1 MQYHLNGFV
10 PGNLQLSE
18 TARDQLPIVDSGEIL
33 SEVDILVV
41 GCGPAG
47 LTLARQLAE
56 FPKIK
61 TCIIDHKSGPM
72 LFGQADGV
80 SCRTIEIMEAY
91 NSSELILKESYW
103 LNQISFWDP
112 DKKTNQNIIRSQKT
126 ADPRV
131 GLSEFPH
138 VVLNQARIHDL
149 LLDGMLNS
157 DSQLK
162 PTYSSR
168 LKNLSID
175 ENISNKRD
183 AFPIEAV
190 IEQVDGNNKGKVKNV
205 KAKYIVGC
213 DGARSRVRESLKIPL
228 QGDSSNKTWGVM
240 DALVVTNF
248 PDIRV
253 KSFIKSANDGS
264 MLIIPREGGYLVR
277 LYIELEQLGLNER
290 VSSLNIEL
298 DELIAAAKRI
308 LHPYN
313 LTVKEVPWW
322 SVYEI
327 GQRVSKSFDNLPI
340 NRKEG
345 AHARAFIAGDACHTH
360 SPKAGQGM
368 NVSIHDTFNLGWKL
382 ASVLLNRCHPKI
394 LQTYSQERRS
404 VAQDLIALDK
414 DFTKI
419 VAGKSFEKNEI
430 SSSTK
435 DTNNIK
441 QYFTKQTG
449 FIAGTAIQYGPSLI
463 IGETEFQNLAEGFVI
478 GQRFHSAEACR
489 LADGK
494 IQHIGHL
501 NKADGRWR
509 IFIFGGQGHPKK
521 SSNDTYKL
529 VEFLSKSRESPI
541 IKYTPDDEDID
552 AVIDVYAVFQ
562 HTEDLS
568 IEHLQDFLWPA
579 KGKYGLRDYEK
590 VFNAIPSNDIFDLRK
605 INRDSGCIVIVRPDQ
620 HVANVLPLKDH
631 QNITLFFDQF
641 MIAKNLK

>member
-1 MQYHLNGFV
+1 MQFHLNGFV
-10 PGNLQLSE
+10 PGNLQISE
-18 TARDQLPIVDSGEIL
+18 SAREQLPVSSSGKIP
-33 SEVDILVV
+33 SEVDVLIV

-56 FPKIK
+56 FPEIK
-61 TCIIDHKSGPM
+61 TCIIDPKSGPM

-80 SCRTIEIMEAY
+80 SCRTMEIMEAY

-103 LNQISFWDP
+103 LNQICFWDP
-112 DKKTNQNIIRSQKT
+112 DKKANQNIIRSEKT

-157 DSQLK
+157 EAKLR

-168 LKNLSID
+168 LQTLSID
-175 ENISNKRD
+175 ENISDKMD

-190 IEQVDGNNKGKVKNV
+190 IERVDGINKGKI

-213 DGARSRVRESLKIPL
+213 DGARSTVRKNLKIPL
-228 QGDSSNKTWGVM
+228 LGDSSNKTWGVM
-240 DALVVTNF
+240 DALVVTDF

-277 LYIELEQLGLNER
+277 LYIELEQLELNQR
-290 VSSLNIEL
+290 ISSLNIKLE
-298 DELIAAAKRI
+298 ELIAAAQRI
-308 LHPYN
+308 FHPYE

-327 GQRVSKSFDNLPI
+327 GQRVSESFDNLPL
-340 NRKEG
+340 NSKEG
-345 AHARAFIAGDACHTH
+345 AHPRAFIAGDACHTH

-382 ASVLLNRCHPKI
+382 ASVLLNRCYPKL
-394 LQTYSQERRS
+394 LQTYTEERRK
-404 VAQDLIALDK
+404 VAQDLISLDK

-419 VAGKSFEKNEI
+419 VAGKSFDKNEI
-430 SSSTK
+430 GNSNK
-435 DTNNIK
+435 NTNSIK
-441 QYFTKQTG
+441 QYFAKQTG
-449 FIAGTAIQYGPSLI
+449 FIAGTSIKYGPSLI
-463 IGETEFQNLAEGFVI
+463 IGESEFQDLAEGFVI
-478 GQRFHSAEACR
+478 GQRFHSAEAIR
-489 LADGK
+489 LADGR

-509 IFIFGGQGHPKK
+509 IFIFGSKDDPTK
-521 SSNDTYKL
+521 SSSDTYKL
-529 VEFLSKSRESPI
+529 VEFLSNSTKSPVL
-541 IKYTPDDEDID
+541 KYTPNNLDID
-552 AVIDVYAVFQ
+552 TIIDIYAVFQ
-562 HTEDLS
+562 HREDLS

-590 VFNAIPSNDIFDLRK
+590 VFNAMPDKDIFDLRK
-605 INRDSGCIVIVRPDQ
+605 INRESGCMVIVRPDQ
-620 HVANVLPLKDH
+620 HVANILPLNGH
-631 QNITLFFDQF
+631 QALSLFFNQF
-641 MIAKNLK
+641 MIAIR

>member
-18 TARDQLPIVDSGEIL
+18 TARDQLPIVDSVEIL

-103 LNQISFWDP
+103 LNQICFWDP

-126 ADPRV
+126 ADPRL

-157 DSQLK
+157 NSQLK

-190 IEQVDGNNKGKVKNV
+190 IEQVDGNNKGKVKTV

-290 VSSLNIEL
+290 VSNLNIEL
-298 DELIAAAKRI
+298 DELIAAAQRI
-308 LHPYN
+308 FHPYE

-327 GQRVSKSFDNLPI
+327 GQRVSESFDNLPI

-404 VAQDLIALDK
+404 VAQDLITLDK

-419 VAGKSFEKNEI
+419 VAGKSFDKNEI

-463 IGETEFQNLAEGFVI
+463 IGEAQFQNLAEGFVI

-562 HTEDLS
+562 HSEDIS

-631 QNITLFFDQF
+631 LNITLFFDQF
-641 MIAKNLK
+641 MIVKNLK

>member
-1 MQYHLNGFV
+1 MQFHLNGFV
-10 PGNLQLSE
+10 PGNLQISE
-18 TARDQLPIVDSGEIL
+18 SARDQLPVRSSGEIP
-33 SEVDILVV
+33 SEVDVLII

-56 FPKIK
+56 FQEIT
-61 TCIIDHKSGPM
+61 TCIIDAKSGPM

-80 SCRTIEIMEAY
+80 SCRTMEIMEAY
-91 NSSELILKESYW
+91 NASEIILKESYW
-103 LNQISFWDP
+103 LNQICFWDP
-112 DKKTNQNIIRSQKT
+112 DKKANHNIIRSEKT

-157 DSQLK
+157 VTQLK
-162 PTYSSR
+162 PVYSSR
-168 LKNLSID
+168 LQSFTID
-175 ENISNKRD
+175 EKITEKKD
-183 AFPIEAV
+183 AFPIEAI
-190 IEQVDGNNKGKVKNV
+190 IEQVDGINKGKIEVV
-205 KAKYIVGC
+205 KARYIVGC
-213 DGARSRVRESLKIPL
+213 DGARSTVRKSLKIPM

-240 DALVVTNF
+240 DALVVTDF

-290 VSSLNIEL
+290 ISSLNIKL
-298 DELIAAAKRI
+298 DELIAGAQRI
-308 LHPYN
+308 FHPYE

-327 GQRVSKSFDNLPI
+327 GQRVSESFDNLPI
-340 NRKEG
+340 NSKEG
-345 AHARAFIAGDACHTH
+345 AHPRAFIAGDACHTH
-360 SPKAGQGM
+360 RPKAGQGM

-382 ASVLLNRCHPKI
+382 ASVLLNRCHPKL
-394 LQTYSQERRS
+394 LQTYSQERRK
-404 VAQDLIALDK
+404 VAQDLISLDK

-419 VAGKSFEKNEI
+419 VAGKSFDKNEI
-430 SSSTK
+430 SNSNK
-435 DTNNIK
+435 GTNNIK
-441 QYFTKQTG
+441 QYFAKQTG
-449 FIAGTAIQYGPSLI
+449 FIAGTNIKYEPSFI
-463 IGETEFQNLAEGFVI
+463 TGGSDYQELAEGFVI
-478 GQRFHSAEACR
+478 GQRFHSAEARR
-489 LADGK
+489 LADGR

-509 IFIFGGQGHPKK
+509 VFIFGNKDNPSK
-521 SSNDTYKL
+521 SSTDTYKL
-529 VEFLSKSRESPI
+529 VDFLSKSPESPV

-562 HTEDLS
+562 HREDLS
-568 IEHLQDFLWPA
+568 IDHLQDFLWPA

-590 VFNAIPSNDIFDLRK
+590 VFNAISGNDIFEVRK

-620 HVANVLPLKDH
+620 HVAKILPLNSH
-631 QNITLFFDQF
+631 QEITLFFDQF
-641 MIAKNLK
+641 MLSKN

>member
-1 MQYHLNGFV
+1 MQFHLNGFV

-18 TARDQLPIVDSGEIL
+18 SARDQLPISNSGEIP
-33 SEVDILVV
+33 SEVDVLIV

-56 FPKIK
+56 FPNIK
-61 TCIIDHKSGPM
+61 TCIIDPKSGPM

-80 SCRTIEIMEAY
+80 SCRTMEIMEAY

-103 LNQISFWDP
+103 LNQICFWDP
-112 DKKTNQNIIRSQKT
+112 DKNATQNIIRSEKT

-157 DSQLK
+157 EAKLE
-162 PTYSSR
+162 PTYSSQ
-168 LKNLSID
+168 LINLSID
-175 ENISNKRD
+175 EDNSNKMN
-183 AFPIEAV
+183 AYPIEAV
-190 IEQVDGNNKGKVKNV
+190 IEQIDDNKKVNIKTI
-205 KAKYIVGC
+205 KTKYIVGC
-213 DGARSRVRESLKIPL
+213 DGARSTVRKYLKIPL

-240 DALVVTNF
+240 DALVVTDF

-290 VSSLNIEL
+290 VSNLNIEL
-298 DELIAAAKRI
+298 DELIAAAQRI
-308 LHPYN
+308 FHPYE

-327 GQRVSKSFDNLPI
+327 GQRVSESFDNLPI
-340 NRKEG
+340 NSKEG
-345 AHARAFIAGDACHTH
+345 AHPRAFIAGDACHTH

-382 ASVLLNRCHPKI
+382 ASVLLNRCHPKL
-394 LQTYSQERRS
+394 LQTYSQERRN
-404 VAQDLIALDK
+404 VALDLISLDK

-419 VAGKSFEKNEI
+419 VAGKSFDKNEI
-430 SSSTK
+430 SNSPK

-441 QYFTKQTG
+441 QYFAKQTG
-449 FIAGTAIQYGPSLI
+449 FIAGTSIKYGPSLI
-463 IGETEFQNLAEGFVI
+463 SGGTEFQDLAQGFVI

-489 LADGK
+489 LADGR

-509 IFIFGGQGHPKK
+509 IFIFGGKGDPAK
-521 SSNDTYKL
+521 SSTNAYKL
-529 VEFLSKSRESPI
+529 VDFLSKSPESPV

-562 HTEDLS
+562 HSEDIS

-590 VFNAIPSNDIFDLRK
+590 VFNAIPSNDIFELRK
-605 INRDSGCIVIVRPDQ
+605 INRDSGCIVIIRPDQ
-620 HVANVLPLKDH
+620 HVAKILPLSNH
-631 QNITLFFDQF
+631 QKVTLFFDQF
-641 MIAKNLK
+641 MIAKN